1 MPHKK
6 MIWKAFER
14 AGVLES
20 EDEKIKEF
28 LAFLKNTPA
37 SCWIEVIPEFR
48 EHHEACFDTIVP
60 ILAEMDDPLIQ
71 SVLVKHAD
79 MAHPR
84 ERALVRKMAD
94 TVDPDRH
101 PALIKQMS
109 RLNDTS
115 VTRRLQ
121 QRRLPKKFA
130 PLITKSQT

>member
-1 MPHKK
+1 
-6 MIWKAFER
+6 MIWEAFER

-20 EDEKIKEF
+20 KDQKVQAF
-28 LAFLKNTPA
+28 VSFLKNTPA

-48 EHHEACFDTIVP
+48 KHHEACFDAIVP

-79 MAHPR
+79 MTQPR
-84 ERALVRKMAD
+84 ERAVIRKMAD

-121 QRRLPKKFA
+121 QRRLPGKFA
-130 PLITKSQT
+130 PFITKPQT